1 MSACCTLLLAL
12 FLQFLPTSIAGEWHG
27 DLRIKSEI
35 QDTRTPHRFTFKVD
49 GSKLDGTIRLGKYLE
64 FPIGDGEIAG
74 NKVRFWQRQMDIS
87 GAWTRSFLFEGEIRG
102 DELILVRTN
111 PASTNGPQP
120 ATFTVY
126 RSK

>member
-12 FLQFLPTSIAGEWHG
+12 FLQFLPSSIAGEWRG

-64 FPIGDGEIAG
+64 FPIGDGEITG
-74 NKVRFWQRQMDIS
+74 NKVRFWQMQMDIS
-87 GAWTRSFLFEGEIRG
+87 GAWRRSFLFEGEIRSN
-102 DELILVRTN
+102 ELILVRTN
-111 PASTNGPQP
+111 PALPNGPRP

-126 RSK
+126 RTK